1 MSLLRSLSDGLRALF
16 RKEQVSQELDEELN
30 GFLEMAVEEKMKLG
44 MGRKDALR
52 AVRLEQ
58 GTLQV
63 TKEVVRSSG
72 WESFVE
78 TCWQDLRFAA
88 RTLRRSPGF
97 TAVAVL
103 TLALGIGANTAV
115 FSLVDTIL
123 LRMLPVRDPEQLVE
137 LTRPGG
143 ETLSYPFF
151 EAVRDR
157 NGVFSGVLLLS
168 AGRLAAGAHFDGAD
182 LGEVHVSQVSG
193 NYFEVLGVSPVIGRV
208 LTAEDRDASN
218 VAVISYGFWQRA
230 LGADPSVLGRTL
242 QLGPDHVC
250 TIVGLAP
257 ANFTGVATGQPMDV
271 WVPAT
276 PSTNAVAFMF
286 RLIARRKPGISQ
298 AQALANVQVLAR
310 QLSLEW
316 KFEGPLGVE
325 LTAAGSGLTQL
336 RRRFTRPLLV
346 LMIISSLLFLMVAL
360 NIGNLLLARAS
371 ARQQEVGVRLSL
383 GASRSRLLRQ
393 LLTESFMLAGAGSA
407 LGLLL
412 APAASGFL
420 VRFLS
425 LSMGAYQLPFS
436 LNGRMLS
443 FTVFMSTAVVLLFGM
458 APALAITRAD
468 LTTMFAGSYR
478 SAHGP
483 QSARRGRLIMTAQV
497 GISCMLLAGAVL
509 FARSLQALAR
519 VDTGFNPQNV
529 LLVYLGVSPVAPKS
543 VDHVRLFGR
552 VLQRFATTPGVGSVA
567 MSSESLFSGNTW
579 TESVNVPGIP
589 VQRGTDR
596 ECVFLVVSR
605 GFFRTLGIRIMHGRD
620 FTAQDDEKAPKVAI
634 VNEAMAHFYFPT
646 TDPAGRTFQVE
657 NSDFPAPLTV
667 VGLVQNSKYKSLKEA
682 SPRIIYLPAL
692 QTPGP
697 FEGANF
703 EIRTAGD
710 PQRMA
715 DLLWGVA
722 RSESPYLR
730 FGGFGTQEQ
739 LVDATIAQDRML
751 AELSGFIGLSAA
763 ILVCLG
769 LYGLTAY
776 QVSRRTAEIG
786 VRMALGAQRRN
797 VVSMLLKSSLVLVV
811 AGSAGGIGAAL
822 LSVRLVASLLFG
834 VPPLDAVTL
843 LATPVILVAI
853 GAAATYLPA
862 RRATKIDPMVAL
874 RYE

>member
-1 MSLLRSLSDGLRALF
+1 MSLLRNITSGLRSLF
-16 RKEQVSQELDEELN
+16 RKEQVDRELNEEL
-30 GFLEMAVEEKMKLG
+30 GAYLELEVVEKMKQG
-44 MGRKDALR
+44 MSRKDALR
-52 AVRLEQ
+52 AVRLEH
-58 GTLQV
+58 GGLELA
-63 TKEVVRSSG
+63 KEVVRSAG

-88 RTLRRSPGF
+88 RTLRKSPGF

-137 LTRPGG
+137 LTHTGG
-143 ETLSYPFF
+143 GTLSYPFF
-151 EAVRDR
+151 ESVRDR

-182 LGEVHVSQVSG
+182 LGVVHVSQVSG

-208 LTAEDRDASN
+208 LTAEDRDTSN
-218 VAVISYGFWQRA
+218 GAVISYGFWQWA
-230 LGADPSVLGRTL
+230 LGADPSVLGKTL
-242 QLGPDHVC
+242 QLGPDYVC
-250 TIVGLAP
+250 TIMGVGP
-257 ANFTGVATGQPMDV
+257 PNFTGVATGQPMDV

-276 PSTNAVAFMF
+276 PSTNPVAFMF

-336 RRRFTRPLLV
+336 RRRYTRPLLV
-346 LMIISSLLFLMVAL
+346 LMLISALLFLMVAL

-412 APAASGFL
+412 GPAASGFL

-483 QSARRGRLIMTAQV
+483 QSARRGKLLMTAQV
-497 GISCMLLAGAVL
+497 GISCVLLAGAAVFL
-509 FARSLQALAR
+509 PRLRALAR

-529 LLVYLGVSPVAPKS
+529 LLVHLGVSPAAPKS
-543 VDHVRLFGR
+543 ADHVRLFGR
-552 VLQRFATTPGVGSVA
+552 VLQRFATTPGVASVA

-596 ECVFLVVSR
+596 ECIFLVVSR
-605 GFFRTLGIRIMHGRD
+605 SFFRTIGIRIMHGRD

-646 TDPAGRTFQVE
+646 TDPVGRTFQVE
-657 NSDFPAPLTV
+657 SSDFPVPLVV
-667 VGLVQNSKYKSLKEA
+667 VGLVRNTKYRSLKEA

-703 EIRTAGD
+703 EIRTTGD

-715 DLLWGVA
+715 DLLWDVA
-722 RSESPYLR
+722 RAESPYLR
-730 FGGFGTQEQ
+730 FEGFGTQEQ

-769 LYGLTAY
+769 LYGLTAH
-776 QVSRRTAEIG
+776 QVSRRTGEIG
-786 VRMALGAQRRN
+786 VRMALGAQRHK
-797 VVSMLLKSSLVLVV
+797 VLSMLLKRSLVLVV
-811 AGSAGGIGAAL
+811 AGAGGGMEA
-822 LSVRLVASLLFG
+822 VGLVEKTIVSAFCSPQELCL
-834 VPPLDAVTL
+834 
-843 LATPVILVAI
+843 VILRYSNLRRLC
-853 GAAATYLPA
+853 YLP
-862 RRATKIDPMVAL
+862 
-874 RYE
+874 